1 MTITIT
7 EEAEP
12 MVKRLANGRPDGR
25 PTLLEVRREI
35 ANDTSTEGVLVAD
48 GWRLC
53 HTLEPRTRRLRK
65 TDPPDV
71 IARAK
76 AEGPAAIPAG
86 RYRVMTRPS
95 ARFGRELPRIEGVP
109 GFEGVLIHA
118 GNSAA
123 DTRGCVLVGRR
134 ARGAIL
140 TDSRVALAEVC
151 RLVREA
157 EAEGRDVLIDITDP

>member
-1 MTITIT
+1 MTT
-7 EEAEP
+7 
-12 MVKRLANGRPDGR
+12 RLAEGRHDGL
-25 PTLLEVRREI
+25 PALLEVRREI
-35 ANDTSTEGVLVAD
+35 ANDTSTEGVLIAD

-65 TDPPDV
+65 TDPPAV

-86 RYRVMTRPS
+86 RYRVGMRPS
-95 ARFGRELPRIEGVP
+95 ARFGRELPRLAGVP

-123 DTRGCVLVGRR
+123 DSRGCVLVGRR
-134 ARGAIL
+134 APGAIL
-140 TDSRVALAEVC
+140 TDSRKALAEVC
-151 RLVREA
+151 RLVRAA